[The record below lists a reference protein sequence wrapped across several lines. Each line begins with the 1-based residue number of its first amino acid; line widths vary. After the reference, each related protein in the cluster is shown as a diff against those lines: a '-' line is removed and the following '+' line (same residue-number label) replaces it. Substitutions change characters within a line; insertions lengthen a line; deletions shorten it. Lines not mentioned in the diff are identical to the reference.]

1 MGLIENEI
9 SYELGG
15 NTLYVGSL
23 MEYAAMQQYGGK
35 KEEFSWLWGDI
46 LLDRFYVSQCTTLWH
61 SIFQTPLFLHQKPIY
76 PVHLSSL

>member
-46 LLDRFYVSQCTTLWH
+46 LLDHFYVSQCTTLWH